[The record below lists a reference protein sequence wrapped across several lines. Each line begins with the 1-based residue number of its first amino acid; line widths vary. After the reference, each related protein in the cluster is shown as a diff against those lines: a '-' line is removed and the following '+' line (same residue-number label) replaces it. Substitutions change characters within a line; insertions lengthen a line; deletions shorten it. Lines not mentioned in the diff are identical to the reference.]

1 MREIIQKI
9 IATESAAKNT
19 VEASRAEADSIS
31 SAAQKEGR
39 DVVERARQEVLIEA
53 ERILEA
59 AVEAAEREK
68 QRCLA
73 DAAIEIESKI
83 QLEPASRKSAI
94 EGVVRC
100 VCKQP

>member
-19 VEASRAEADSIS
+19 VETARAEADSIS
-31 SAAQKEGR
+31 SAAQKEGH

-53 ERILEA
+53 ERIVEA

-73 DAAIEIESKI
+73 DAAIEIESQI